1 MAYFTGP
8 NIVTDGLVFA
18 VDAGSTRSYPG
29 SGTTTT
35 SLVGSNTGTLTNG
48 VAFSTDNGGTWV
60 FDGIDDYISTSVIN
74 SGSPSNISLEVWI
87 RVNGVL
93 DSNDRKVMHYDRTG
107 TTNAVFQ
114 LRKGT
119 TDRNLMYQVNDGSS
133 WTTMVDSDAIYSDT
147 WACFTVTQQGTSAIM
162 YKNGSQS
169 TTATMGNLNWVNA
182 NNILIGYRTSSE
194 YWKGDIA
201 SVKIY
206 NTALSAAEVAQ
217 NYNAQKS
224 RFGL

>member
-8 NIVTDGLVFA
+8 NIVTDGLIFA
-18 VDAGSTRSYPG
+18 FDAGSERCYPG
-29 SGTTTT
+29 SGTTVTG
-35 SLVGSNTGTLTNG
+35 LVGSNTGTLTNG

-60 FDGIDDYISTSVIN
+60 FDGIDNYVSTSVIN